1 MVWWCKGVACEWGF
15 WAAAQAT
22 TALVATSSKQ
32 GRPFTANIVD
42 PWRPAAHH
50 TQLPLLKLLAS
61 SHPPSHLTSLPRA
74 AWRCARDADMARR
87 LWDKSEELVQAALLK
102 AGLA

>member
-1 MVWWCKGVACEWGF
+1 MGF
-15 WAAAQAT
+15 LGSRTGNRSTGGHLEQAGQP
-22 TALVATSSKQ
+22 L
-32 GRPFTANIVD
+32 TANIVD
-42 PWRPAAHH
+42 PWRLAALHS
-50 TQLPLLKLLAS
+50 QLPLLKLLAS
-61 SHPPSHLTSLPRA
+61 SRPAFHLISLPCT